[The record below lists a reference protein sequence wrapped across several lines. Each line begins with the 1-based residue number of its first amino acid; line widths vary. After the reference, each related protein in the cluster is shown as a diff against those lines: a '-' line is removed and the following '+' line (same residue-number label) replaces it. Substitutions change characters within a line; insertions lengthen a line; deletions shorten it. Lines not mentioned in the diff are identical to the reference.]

1 VHLDNDGLCF
11 FLKSMPNQYTNRH
24 SSTALAENMEQISVL
39 GSFMLRLKRL
49 WDS

>member
-1 VHLDNDGLCF
+1 M
-11 FLKSMPNQYTNRH
+11 FLFEEHAQSIYTNRH

-49 WDS
+49 